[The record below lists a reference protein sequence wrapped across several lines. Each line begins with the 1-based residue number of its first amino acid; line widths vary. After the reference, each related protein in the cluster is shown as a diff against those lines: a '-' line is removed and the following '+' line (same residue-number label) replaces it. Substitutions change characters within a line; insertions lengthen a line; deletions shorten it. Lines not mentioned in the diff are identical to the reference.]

1 MKILLIFPPSHI
13 QLILREE
20 THYLSCHVHVII
32 CKLQCPTVE
41 LMPAQD
47 GRCDSWPNRHFR
59 KFIIKL
65 KKYKYLPTWDI
76 FCHLIPSFYDAT

>member
-32 CKLQCPTVE
+32 CKLQCPTLE
-41 LMPAQD
+41 LMPAED
-47 GRCDSWPNRHFR
+47 GRCDSWPNSHFR
-59 KFIIKL
+59 KFIIKKIL
-65 KKYKYLPTWDI
+65 VFTN
-76 FCHLIPSFYDAT
+76 FGFFFHVIPSFYDAT